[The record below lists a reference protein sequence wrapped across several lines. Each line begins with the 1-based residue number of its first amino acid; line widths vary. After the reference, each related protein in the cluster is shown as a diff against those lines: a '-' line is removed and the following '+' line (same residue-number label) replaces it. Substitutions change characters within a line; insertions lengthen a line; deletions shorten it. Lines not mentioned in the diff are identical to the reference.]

1 MGVIAKAVRAIFGAK
16 STPVMIDTPEKLAQV
31 LGVGYETVTGRQVTT
46 SRAMQMTTVFGCV
59 RVLAE
64 SVGMLPCRLVKEEGR
79 KRETASGHRLS
90 RLLSIAPNG
99 YMTAQ
104 EFWELLMVCLC
115 LRGNFYAY
123 KVWALGNVV
132 ELLPLDPGSVKPKLG
147 DDWTVTY
154 EVTFK
159 DGTTKTLTQDDIWH
173 VRLFTLD
180 GLNGLNPISYA
191 RQAIDLGLATEEHGS
206 RLFTNGA
213 VASGVLTTD
222 QALSDEAF
230 ERLKTQFHGEHMG
243 VANAYKP
250 MILEMGLNWKPIS
263 LNAEDSQFL
272 ETRKMQRDEICAIFR
287 VPPHLV
293 ASLEKATFNN
303 VENLG
308 LSFVNYSLV
317 PYLTRIEHRI
327 RVGLLSE
334 KDQLNHYAKF
344 NAGALLRGDLKGRYE
359 SYGKGIQWGILSPN
373 DCRELED
380 LNPRDGGDVYLTPL
394 NMTTDPE
401 AANADQATP

>member
-1 MGVIAKAVRAIFGAK
+1 MLRSLLGRK
-16 STPVMIDTPEKLAQV
+16 SAPDIIDTPQKLAEA
-31 LGVGYETVTGRQVTT
+31 LGSGYETVTGQRVSTT
-46 SRAMQMTTVFGCV
+46 RAMQMTTVFACV

-64 SVGMLPCRLVKEEGR
+64 SVGMLPCRLVKESGR
-79 KRETASGHRLS
+79 ERETASNHRVN
-90 RLLSIAPNG
+90 RLINIAPNG

-123 KVWALGNVV
+123 KVWVLGNVV
-132 ELLPLDPGSVKPKLG
+132 ELLPIDPGCVTPKLG

-154 EVTFK
+154 EVTFR
-159 DGTTKTLTQDDIWH
+159 DGTRRTLTQDDIWH
-173 VRLFTLD
+173 VRLFTTD
-180 GLNGLNPISYA
+180 GLTGLNPIAYA
-191 RQAIDLGLATEEHGS
+191 RQAIALGLSTEEHGS

-213 VASGVLTTD
+213 VTSGVLRTEQQLTD
-222 QALSDEAF
+222 QAFD
-230 ERLKTQFHGEHMG
+230 RLKEQFHGEHMG

-250 MILEMGLNWKPIS
+250 MVLEMGLDWKPIS
-263 LNAEDSQFL
+263 LNSEDSQFL

-308 LSFVNYSLV
+308 LAFVNYSLV

-327 RVGLLSE
+327 RIGLLNE
-334 KDQLNHYAKF
+334 KDQANHYAKF

-359 SYGKGIQWGILSPN
+359 SYGKGIQWGILSSN

-380 LNPRDGGDVYLTPL
+380 LNPRAGGDVYLTPL
-394 NMTTDPE
+394 NMTTNPE
-401 AANADQATP
+401 AGTDEDKTAP